1 MLEKMRDVLIV
12 SLIASFIWFA
22 IYVAVLTRCCVVKL
36 INPLKFLSNAILA

>member
-22 IYVAVLTRCCVVKL
+22 VYVAVL
-36 INPLKFLSNAILA
+36 NAALEEMR